1 MIRMKDNGLRR
12 FALTL
17 AVAGGGFACGAL
29 AEPAFMAVQD
39 GKARAD
45 IVLSEKSHGVEQYAA
60 EELAYHIAKATGVK
74 LDIVAE
80 GGADLSKMPYHF
92 FVGATEAAKAAG
104 LPVGKLENEERVLKI
119 AGNGFYLLGGDVPSD
134 KKAAVSVW
142 GPSARGTMYAV
153 YDFLETEMGVRWL
166 WPGKSGEYVP
176 KRLTIALNGI
186 DRRGIEPYVMRFW
199 HGLGRNGI
207 KSLYGWTNWTDM
219 NRYFDEQCKFMVRHR
234 VGKRVQFGS
243 GHAFGKFVERFLD
256 THPEYF
262 QLKPDGT
269 RGPWH
274 PGKAG
279 WNCSM
284 CVSNPDLPKIVVDDW
299 YKKYQRDSQKSVF
312 PYLPFVN
319 ACENDTPGAC
329 LCEKCRSWD
338 GPDPR
343 FKLNAYWNGSDKSPE
358 MSSSRGIY
366 GRLCDMN
373 RWGESA
379 TKPPTKYSATV
390 GDRYAKFYNA
400 VLAEARRKVPD
411 ARVVAYA
418 YQNYLEGPIVTKVDP
433 GVMIDFV
440 PRMYLPYDKEES
452 DFLRHCWENWQKA
465 GVKDFIFRPNFTHA
479 LGGFPVD
486 QARQY
491 CEDIAWCAD
500 RGLCGITLD
509 SMMGSY
515 SAEAMH
521 DYAITRS
528 FRDPKRGYE
537 KARADMVGAFGNAKG
552 EINRYFD
559 FIENHSKA
567 WTHDSFEKI
576 RMENPIAGGIFGGGF
591 NRQANILG
599 DFYSDAFFKEAYA
612 LLDAARKAA
621 GSDAEVVERIEFLR
635 EGIINTE
642 LTRRTRIAKKA
653 LDADNDN
660 AEKKAAFD
668 AAFKAMNDYR
678 VSIQSDC
685 ALNLHREAINEMR
698 QLGWPHTIMQ
708 KASKPEKKKK

>member
-1 MIRMKDNGLRR
+1 MDRRSLGYAGARRMLA
-12 FALTL
+12 ALAL
-17 AVAGGGFACGAL
+17 AACVAPAL
-29 AEPAFMAVQD
+29 AEKPAFVAVRD
-39 GKARAD
+39 GKAMAD
-45 IVLSEKSHGVEQYAA
+45 IVLGENANGVEQFAA
-60 EELAYHIAKATGVK
+60 DELAYHIAKASGAE
-74 LDIVAE
+74 LEIVTE
-80 GGADLSKMPYHF
+80 GKADLSRMPYHF
-92 FVGATEAAKAAG
+92 FVGATEAARSAG
-104 LPVGKLENEERVLKI
+104 LPVGKLENEERLLKTV
-119 AGNGFYLLGGDVPSD
+119 GNGFYLLGGDVAST
-134 KKAAVSVW
+134 KKAAVSSW
-142 GPSARGTMYAV
+142 GASARGTMYAV
-153 YDFLETEMGVRWL
+153 YDFLETDMGVRWL

-176 KRLTIALNGI
+176 KAATIAVGNVA
-186 DRRGIEPYVMRFW
+186 RRGIEPLVMRFW
-199 HGLGRNGI
+199 YGLGRGG
-207 KSLYGWTNWTDM
+207 KGDLYGWTSRDAM
-219 NRYFDEQCKFMVRHR
+219 NRFHDEQDKFMARHR

-299 YKKYQRDSQKSVF
+299 YGKYVRESAKSVF
-312 PYLPFVN
+312 PYPPVVN

-329 LCEKCRSWD
+329 LCERCRSWD

-358 MSSSRGIY
+358 MSSSVGIY

-379 TKPPTKYSATV
+379 KKPPTKYSANV

-400 VLAEARRKVPD
+400 VLAEARRKVPE
-411 ARVVAYA
+411 ARLVAYA

-433 GVMIDFV
+433 GVVIDFV
-440 PRMYLPYDKEES
+440 PRMYLPYDRDES
-452 DFLRHCWENWQKA
+452 AFLRQCWENWRKA
-465 GVKDFIFRPNFTHA
+465 GVKDLIFRPNFTHA

-500 RGLCGITLD
+500 RGLYGITLD

-515 SAEAMH
+515 SADAMH

-537 KARADMVGAFGNAKG
+537 KAREDMTGAFGAAKA

-559 FIENHSKA
+559 FIESHSKA
-567 WTHDSFEKI
+567 WTHDAFEKI
-576 RMENPIAGGIFGGGF
+576 RMANPLASGIFGGGF

-599 DFYSDAFFKEAYA
+599 DFYPDGFFTNAYA
-612 LLDAARKAA
+612 LLDAAKAA
-621 GSDAEVVERIEFLR
+621 AKGDAEVFGRIEFLR
-635 EGIINTE
+635 KGIVNTE
-642 LTRRTRIAKKA
+642 LTRKTRLARKA
-653 LDADNDN
+653 LDADRDN
-660 AEKKAAFD
+660 GERQAAFD
-668 AAFKAMNDYR
+668 AAFAAMNGYR
-678 VSIQSDC
+678 ASIQGDC
-685 ALNLHREAINEMR
+685 ALNLYREAINEMR
-698 QLGWPHTIMQ
+698 QLGWPHKVTV
-708 KASKPEKKKK
+708 KAGK